1 MKLHGKLFILRFIAI
16 YDLLKLALQL
26 VLMLLVIQSN
36 QPKLIFLLR

>member
-1 MKLHGKLFILRFIAI
+1 MKLHGKLFILRFIVI
-16 YDLLKLALQL
+16 YDLLKLALEL